1 MKIQNRQQWL
11 VVIAVAGIVL
21 LLADRVAL
29 TPLMGLWKT
38 RSAKI
43 TELRKQ
49 IAQGESLL
57 QREQSIRRR
66 WDQMRRNTLPVNSSV
81 AEQQLLK
88 GFDNW
93 ARDSRATITLITPQW
108 KRDDEYSTL
117 ECRVDANGS
126 LETLCRFLYSIER
139 DPMALKL
146 EMAELTSH
154 DDNGQQMTLGLQVS
168 GLVLTPTTQ

>member
-21 LLADRVAL
+21 LVADRAVL

-38 RSAKI
+38 RSAKVA
-43 TELRKQ
+43 ELRKR
-49 IAQGESLL
+49 IAQGESLI

-88 GFDNW
+88 AFDNW
-93 ARDSRATITLITPQW
+93 ARDSRANITLITPQW
-108 KRDDEYSTL
+108 KRYDDYSTL
-117 ECRVDANGS
+117 ECRVDASGS

-168 GLVLTPTTQ
+168 GLVLTPTKQ

>member
-1 MKIQNRQQWL
+1 MKIQNRKQWL

-21 LLADRVAL
+21 LVADRAVL
-29 TPLMGLWKT
+29 TPLMSLWKT
-38 RSAKI
+38 RSAKVA
-43 TELRKQ
+43 ELRKQ
-49 IAQGESLL
+49 IAQGESLI

-66 WDQMRRNTLPVNSSV
+66 WDQMRRNTLPTNSSL

-88 GFDNW
+88 AFDAW
-93 ARDSRATITLITPQW
+93 ARDSRANITLITPQW
-108 KRDDEYSTL
+108 KRDDDYSTL

-126 LETLCRFLYSIER
+126 LDTLCRFLYSVER

-168 GLVLTPTTQ
+168 GLVLTPTKQ